1 MIPNPD
7 TLDAGEPLGLA
18 TPGDVL
24 SGDLAAW
31 KARCAQILA
40 ERGKHL
46 QAVGEDFVPD
56 RAEVPQMLAE
66 HRRQIS
72 AEIWRR
78 ELERWPHGD
87 YQHADVRNLLP
98 GQRADAVRAWV
109 ADEGARFLLL
119 TGAVGRGKTH
129 LSFALGNYYA
139 ALGWRCRAWSEKR
152 YLDALRPSSDPEYP
166 DWQVRKYAQ
175 GADFLILDDLGAE
188 NTPGEPLS
196 EFVRREMHDLL
207 SARLKG
213 SRRTVIS
220 TNLSPRQLAGMY
232 GPRIVSRIHQQATSI
247 TITGEDLRVAA
258 LPDHW

>member
-1 MIPNPD
+1 MPNPD
-7 TLDAGEPLGLA
+7 TPDAGESLGLT

-24 SGDLAAW
+24 NGELAEM

-40 ERGKHL
+40 TRGQHL
-46 QAVGEDFVPD
+46 QLVDGDFVPD
-56 RAEVPQMLAE
+56 RTKVPEMLAE

-72 AEIWRR
+72 ADIWKR
-78 ELERWPHGD
+78 ELQRWPHGD
-87 YQHADVRNLLP
+87 YEHADVRQLIP
-98 GQRADAVRAWV
+98 GQQADTVRAWV
-109 ADEGARFLLL
+109 ADDNARFLLL

-139 ALGWRCRAWSEKR
+139 TLGWRCRAWSEKR
-152 YLDALRPSSDPEYP
+152 YLDALRPDSDPEYP

-175 GADFLILDDLGAE
+175 GADFLILDDLAAE

-213 SRRTVIS
+213 TRRTVIS
-220 TNLSPRQLAGMY
+220 TNLGPRQLAGMY
-232 GPRIVSRIHQQATSI
+232 GPRIVSRIHQQATTI
-247 TITGEDLRVAA
+247 TVTGEDLRVAS